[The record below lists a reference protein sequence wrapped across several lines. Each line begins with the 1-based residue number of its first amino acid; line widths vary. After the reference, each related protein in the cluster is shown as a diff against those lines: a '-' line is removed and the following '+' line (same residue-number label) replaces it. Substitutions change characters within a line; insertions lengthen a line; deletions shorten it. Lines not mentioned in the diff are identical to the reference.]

1 MLIEIISPEA
11 TLFSGE
17 VKQAKFPGKDGSFEV
32 LNNHA
37 PIVAIL
43 KKGKIRLV
51 DASNQTTF
59 YEVNGGVVEMNKNKI
74 IEMIDILLYP
84 TKESVDSLI

>member
-17 VKQAKFPGKDGSFEV
+17 VTRAKFPGKDGSFEV

-37 PIVAIL
+37 PIVSVL
-43 KKGKIRLV
+43 KKGKIKLV
-51 DASNQTTF
+51 DANNQTTF
-59 YEVNGGVVEMNKNKI
+59 YEVNGGVIEMQKNKI
-74 IEMIDILLYP
+74 IVLAE
-84 TKESVDSLI
+84 

>member
-17 VKQAKFPGKDGSFEV
+17 VTRAKFPGKDGSFEV

-37 PIVAIL
+37 PIVSVL
-43 KKGKIRLV
+43 KKGKIKLV

-59 YEVNGGVVEMNKNKI
+59 FEVNGGVIEMQKNKI
-74 IEMIDILLYP
+74 IVLAE
-84 TKESVDSLI
+84 

>member
-17 VKQAKFPGKDGSFEV
+17 VTRAKFPGKDGSFEV

-37 PIVAIL
+37 PIVSVL

-51 DASNQTTF
+51 DANNQTTF
-59 YEVNGGVVEMNKNKI
+59 YEVNGGVIEMQKNKI
-74 IEMIDILLYP
+74 IVLAE
-84 TKESVDSLI
+84 